1 MKELIICEKNIAAR
15 RIAYILSDGKAKRAV
30 LYGVP
35 YYYFDDKIVIGLKGH
50 IKNLDFPK
58 EYSSWEKV
66 EPKKLIEVE
75 PIKKLS
81 QKRIA
86 MAIKKIAKDVKRV
99 IIATDY
105 DREGE
110 LIGVEILDLLPK
122 NVEIKRAR
130 FSAITPNEIKKA
142 FENLE
147 EIDFNLAKS
156 AEARQYI
163 DLIWGASLTRF
174 ISLASEQLGKD
185 FLSVGRVQSPTL
197 ALIVERE
204 KEIQNFIPKPFWKIK
219 VVLAKNNEKFEAEYP
234 EKIWDEKKA
243 NEIYE
248 AVKKECYGIVEK
260 FEKKIEESYPP
271 PPFDTTSFLKEAS
284 SLGISAPQAMKIAEE
299 LYMNGLI
306 SYPRTDN
313 TVYPPLPFKNILNK
327 LAKVFPREVEEVFK
341 MLRKKPVA
349 GKKYSKD
356 HPPIHPVDA
365 GKLDG
370 LHAKIYELIARRF
383 MATLSRNAILERK
396 KAIVKV
402 ADINF
407 EAKGQII
414 REKNWMKVYPVRFDE
429 KYIPDL
435 EKGEKIK
442 IMEVKKIKD
451 ETKPPKRYTQG
462 SLIVEMEKLG
472 LGTKATRHE
481 IIGKL
486 YQRDYIRGRQ
496 IKPTPAAFAVVDA
509 LKKGAEI
516 ITKPDMTAELEKEMD
531 RIAEGKKNFEEV
543 VKESKEIL
551 KKAFEILE
559 ANEEKI
565 GDEIKKAMTKQNFFG
580 RCNKC
585 GGELTLLKSSK
596 GKRFIGCSNFPKCN
610 NSYPLPQKGSVYF
623 SNEYCKKCGAP
634 IITIVYK
641 GKKWK
646 KCANINC
653 N

>member
-543 VKESKEIL
+543 VEESKEIL

>member
-58 EYSSWEKV
+58 EYSSWEKI

-86 MAIKKIAKDVKRV
+86 MAIKKIAKDIKRV

-543 VKESKEIL
+543 VEESKEIL

>member
-58 EYSSWEKV
+58 EYSSWEKI

-86 MAIKKIAKDVKRV
+86 MAIKKIAKDIKRV

-204 KEIQNFIPKPFWKIK
+204 KEIQNFVPKPFWKIK
-219 VVLAKNNEKFEAEYP
+219 VIFAKNSEKFEAEYP

-243 NEIYE
+243 NEIYD
-248 AVKKECYGIVEK
+248 AVKKESFGIVEK

-284 SLGISAPQAMKIAEE
+284 SLGVSAPQAMKIAEE

-543 VKESKEIL
+543 VEESKEIL

-565 GDEIKKAMTKQNFFG
+565 GDEIKRAMTKQNFFG
-580 RCNKC
+580 KCNKC

-596 GKRFIGCSNFPKCN
+596 GKRFIGCSNFPKCS

>member
-248 AVKKECYGIVEK
+248 AVKKESYGIVEK

-543 VKESKEIL
+543 VEESKEIL

>member
-15 RIAYILSDGKAKRAV
+15 RIAYILSDGKAKRAM

-543 VKESKEIL
+543 VEESKEIL

>member
-248 AVKKECYGIVEK
+248 TVKKECYGIVEK

-543 VKESKEIL
+543 VEESKEIL

>member
-15 RIAYILSDGKAKRAV
+15 RIAYILSDGKAKRAM

-486 YQRDYIRGRQ
+486 YQRDYIRGGQ

-543 VKESKEIL
+543 VEESKEIL

>member
-58 EYSSWEKV
+58 EYLSWEKI

-86 MAIKKIAKDVKRV
+86 MAIKKIAKDIKRV

-204 KEIQNFIPKPFWKIK
+204 KEIQNFVPKPFWKIK

-248 AVKKECYGIVEK
+248 AVKKESFGIVEK

-313 TVYPPLPFKNILNK
+313 TVYPPLPFKAILNK

-383 MATLSRNAILERK
+383 MATLSKNATLEKK
-396 KAIVKV
+396 KAIVKLANV
-402 ADINF
+402 NF

-414 REKNWMKVYPVRFDE
+414 KEKNWMKVYPVRFDE

-435 EKGEKIK
+435 EKGEKVRVIE
-442 IMEVKKIKD
+442 IKKIRD

-486 YQRDYIRGRQ
+486 YQRNYIRGKQ
-496 IKPTPAAFAVVDA
+496 IKPTPSAFAVVDA

-531 RIAEGKKNFEEV
+531 EIAEGKKNFEEV
-543 VKESKEIL
+543 VEESKEIL

-565 GDEIKKAMTKQNFFG
+565 GDEIKKALTKQNFFG
-580 RCNKC
+580 KCNKC

-596 GKRFIGCSNFPKCN
+596 GKRFIGCSNFPKCS

-634 IITIVYK
+634 IITIIYK